1 MNRTLLNLAIIKSNW
16 EKNKKDYIDNFVPM
30 VANLAI
36 KKEYSK
42 IQKNNLERFKDDF
55 TKEYGLKI
63 PINAFI
69 TILNRAV
76 KKKIFKKNYGQYELT
91 CKKKEKY
98 DLSIN
103 SLNIERKFA
112 KAISSIIKFS
122 NDEKYKVEFEKEDIE
137 NALLSFLEEH
147 DGDILFAAKDNS
159 VLPNNVKPNKKL
171 KYLVSSFVIF
181 AEENEPDLF
190 KLLFDISV
198 GHALAGAILF
208 PELNSFSGKL
218 TNLNIYLDTALIL
231 SLIGYHDKFQE
242 AAVKEFIKI
251 LTREK
256 VNLFIFDITRYEIES
271 ILRGCQERLERGD
284 YNIRKASKVLRY
296 CHQNNINSSDVGQK
310 IVSLDTI
317 LGEFGIITM
326 QMTEPVGNKK
336 FQIDEIEL
344 KNTIQERYKKNSF
357 HCEIND
363 SSIDRDVKVLSE
375 VYKLRREVRPR
386 NIKDCKELFV
396 TSNASLAF
404 AGKIYED
411 KKTDSSSTIPTCL
424 TDIFVGTII
433 WLQSPQKTEN
443 LNMKKF
449 IEVCYSAI
457 QPSDELIK
465 KYIQELEKLNKEDKI
480 TDDIYYLLR
489 TDKAA
494 FNLLNDKSMGDP
506 EVFNSSSEEIIE
518 SIKKNIKLEETEK
531 LNREKEKH
539 KETKNELAKIKGD
552 QEDNAEIIAKI
563 ISWSISI
570 ICAVLAGCGMFF
582 SQFNGIFN
590 NHPRWKYFISFLA
603 FIFGLVSVITGFNI
617 KGLKLKIEKHIKKK
631 C

>member
-271 ILRGCQERLERGD
+271 ILRGC
-284 YNIRKASKVLRY
+284 
-296 CHQNNINSSDVGQK
+296 
-310 IVSLDTI
+310 
-317 LGEFGIITM
+317 
-326 QMTEPVGNKK
+326 
-336 FQIDEIEL
+336 
-344 KNTIQERYKKNSF
+344 
-357 HCEIND
+357 
-363 SSIDRDVKVLSE
+363 
-375 VYKLRREVRPR
+375 
-386 NIKDCKELFV
+386 KEL
-396 TSNASLAF
+396 L
-404 AGKIYED
+404 
-411 KKTDSSSTIPTCL
+411 
-424 TDIFVGTII
+424 
-433 WLQSPQKTEN
+433 
-443 LNMKKF
+443 
-449 IEVCYSAI
+449 
-457 QPSDELIK
+457 
-465 KYIQELEKLNKEDKI
+465 
-480 TDDIYYLLR
+480 
-489 TDKAA
+489 
-494 FNLLNDKSMGDP
+494 
-506 EVFNSSSEEIIE
+506 
-518 SIKKNIKLEETEK
+518 
-531 LNREKEKH
+531 
-539 KETKNELAKIKGD
+539 
-552 QEDNAEIIAKI
+552 
-563 ISWSISI
+563 
-570 ICAVLAGCGMFF
+570 
-582 SQFNGIFN
+582 
-590 NHPRWKYFISFLA
+590 
-603 FIFGLVSVITGFNI
+603 
-617 KGLKLKIEKHIKKK
+617 
-631 C
+631 